1 MAYESKIKYNMQLLF
16 RIQIYINSSIHD
28 TTCARKLF
36 MPAIFT
42 IFFSKSIQNFQNNIC
57 KLVLDHGKGHFD
69 SKRRFPNMHTDYRAN
84 NNI

>member
-36 MPAIFT
+36 MPAIFI
-42 IFFSKSIQNFQNNIC
+42 IFFFREYSK
-57 KLVLDHGKGHFD
+57 
-69 SKRRFPNMHTDYRAN
+69 FPK
-84 NNI
+84 